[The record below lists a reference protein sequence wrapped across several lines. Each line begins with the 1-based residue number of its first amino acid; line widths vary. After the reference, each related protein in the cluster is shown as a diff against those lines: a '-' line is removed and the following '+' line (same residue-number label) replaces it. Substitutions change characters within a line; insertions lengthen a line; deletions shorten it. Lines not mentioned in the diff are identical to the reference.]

1 VSYTLRERAEA
12 LARFQ
17 KHPFRRCKASTKL
30 KQSNRRNNSRSNR
43 HESVPYHLSLSVSAL
58 MVISVISYGTA
69 GLLIER
75 LSLISPSLSRKRSVW
90 KNV

>member
-1 VSYTLRERAEA
+1 MSYTRSKGVA

-17 KHPFRRCKASTKL
+17 KHPFRRCKALKKL

-43 HESVPYHLSLSVSAL
+43 HESVTYYLSLSVGAL
-58 MVISVISYGTA
+58 VVISVISYRTA

-75 LSLISPSLSRKRSVW
+75 LSLISPSLSGKRSV
-90 KNV
+90 